1 MGEGAGLSKA
11 NLQMVEVSLTEHTV
25 LEEAQ
30 LPEEHLRH
38 LSQWGRAVRLWRR
51 IVLQEGKSEPT
62 EGQTQQNIR
71 LQLLQLTT
79 MWATWKEEDESL
91 FALKIHLYKF

>member
-1 MGEGAGLSKA
+1 MTGCCGKQQLDVKHVQSMDFFSSRSSTRLCKKFHFLFFVPEVGEWAGLSKA

-38 LSQWGRAVRLWRR
+38 LSQ
-51 IVLQEGKSEPT
+51 
-62 EGQTQQNIR
+62 
-71 LQLLQLTT
+71 
-79 MWATWKEEDESL
+79 
-91 FALKIHLYKF
+91 